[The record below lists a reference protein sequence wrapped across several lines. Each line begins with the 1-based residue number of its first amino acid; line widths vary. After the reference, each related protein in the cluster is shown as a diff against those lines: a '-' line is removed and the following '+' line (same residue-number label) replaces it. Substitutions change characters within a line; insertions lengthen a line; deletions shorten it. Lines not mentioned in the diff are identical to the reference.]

1 MLDNFE
7 PSRKAVWQFDGFKD
21 DSAPGEG
28 FRTSYGVTQMT
39 WDAAVDQGI
48 VSGDMEDAKVSDFIT
63 IYHVN
68 YWNAMQC
75 DWMPSGVDLMLF
87 NDGTL
92 SGVGHT
98 IKLLQRC
105 VKVNDDGVIGA
116 HTRAAVTAT
125 DLMDLI
131 DKLYTA
137 DIQYLS
143 ALQNAPQ
150 FIKGW
155 TRREQYMRGVARHLH
170 ASVPILPATPPTPAP
185 GA

>member
-1 MLDNFE
+1 MMYNFE
-7 PSRKAVWQFDGFKD
+7 PARRAVWQFDGFKD

-48 VSGDMEDAKVSDFIT
+48 VSGDMQDAKVDDFIT

-75 DWMPSGVDLMLF
+75 DAMPPGVDLMLF

-105 VKVNDDGVIGA
+105 VHVDNDGMIGPMTKA
-116 HTRAAVTAT
+116 AIAAVPT
-125 DLMDLI
+125 LDLI
-131 DKLYTA
+131 DRLYTA
-137 DIQYLS
+137 DETYLS
-143 ALQNAPQ
+143 HLANAPQ

-155 TRREQYMRGVARHLH
+155 TRRENYMRGVARQLA
-170 ASVPILPATPPTPAP
+170 ASASGPSSQ
-185 GA
+185 